1 MMILMILLY
10 IVLGIVAL
18 ILLLG
23 MIAPKKYH
31 VHRSTI
37 INKDKSS
44 VFEFLRYLKNAEKW
58 SPWEEKD
65 PNMNKQFK
73 GTDGEVGALSSWQ
86 GNKDVGEGEQEI
98 TKIIPD
104 ERIEST
110 LRFFKPWKSTS
121 DAYLALNDADRGT
134 KVTWGFSG
142 KHPFIG
148 SIFMLFMNMDKAV
161 GSDFEKGLAKLK
173 THLEN

>member
-1 MMILMILLY
+1 MSILYIILY
-10 IVLGIVAL
+10 IVLGIIAL
-18 ILLLG
+18 ILVLG
-23 MIAPKKYH
+23 LIAPKNYH
-31 VHRSTI
+31 VHRSI
-37 INKDKSS
+37 VINKDRTS
-44 VFEFLRYLKNAEKW
+44 VFEFLKYLKNSEKW

-65 PNMNKQFK
+65 PNMAKQFK
-73 GTDGEVGALSSWQ
+73 GTDGEVGALSAWQ

-98 TKIIPD
+98 TKIVAD
-104 ERIEST
+104 ERIESE

-121 DAYLALNDADRGT
+121 DAYLSVDDADGGT

-161 GSDFEKGLAKLK
+161 GTDFEKGLAKLK
-173 THLEN
+173 GELEN